1 MTTTKL
7 TKKDMFNALLEVF
20 NDCNAMY
27 DFLYLKNADI
37 AEGMEEFLTH
47 EIELLNRKAS
57 SKTTKPS
64 KTQVE
69 NVAIKATILEVLK
82 KAGSPMCISDL
93 QGADSGLGSLT
104 NQRISALLTQLKNA
118 GQVVRTTDKKKAYFS
133 IA

>member
-1 MTTTKL
+1 MATAKV
-7 TKKDMFNALLEVF
+7 TKKDMFNALLDALT
-20 NDCNAMY
+20 NCPAMY
-27 DFLYLKNADI
+27 DFLSSKNANI
-37 AEGMEEFLTH
+37 ADGMTGFLTH
-47 EIELLNRKAS
+47 EIELLDRKAS

-82 KAGSPMCISDL
+82 KTGTPMCISDL
-93 QGADSGLGSLT
+93 QGADSGLGLLT